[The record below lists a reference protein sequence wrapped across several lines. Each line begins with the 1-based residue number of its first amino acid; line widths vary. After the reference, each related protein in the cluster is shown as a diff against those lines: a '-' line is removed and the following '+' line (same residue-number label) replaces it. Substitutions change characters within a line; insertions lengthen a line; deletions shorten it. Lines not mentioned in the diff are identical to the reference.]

1 MSNSVQK
8 ISFRDF
14 VFKRIICLKW
24 STGSLILAQKQE
36 LSKIWGFY
44 RKLIS
49 QVFHNIH
56 SFIHSFIHSLTLFNV
71 EKIIVTS
78 TNLIDKKILII
89 WGIFLGVPGER
100 EKNT

>member
-36 LSKIWGFY
+36 LSKIWEFY

-49 QVFHNIH
+49 LVFHNIH
-56 SFIHSFIHSLTLFNV
+56 SFIYSLTLFNV

-89 WGIFLGVPGER
+89 LGIFLGVPGQKQ
-100 EKNT
+100 KNT